1 MNTTTIMFTDITN
14 DAEQYVRM
22 LDDLYRKFNRPNK
35 YAPWHWLA
43 SFGMRFEGAKR
54 PKGMRKER
62 DHTCFRAAGRLAM
75 DNPNYIYV
83 EGYASNIIP
92 VHHAWCVHKDNPDV
106 AIDLVWRKPQFCRY
120 FGLPIQTEFLNRAIA
135 TNKKWGLFF
144 DMQKM
149 DYSKLSITD
158 VLHPMRIMQQ

>member
-1 MNTTTIMFTDITN
+1 MTTPTIMLTDINN

-22 LDDLYRKFNRPNK
+22 LDDLYRKFKRPNK

-54 PKGMRKER
+54 PKGMRKAP
-62 DHTCFRAAGRLAM
+62 DHTCFESAAKLAM

-83 EGYASNIIP
+83 EGYASNVIP
-92 VHHAWCVHKDNPDV
+92 VHHAWCVHKDNPSVVVDP
-106 AIDLVWRKPQFCRY
+106 VWRNPQTCRY
-120 FGLPIQTEFLNRAIA
+120 FGLPIQTAFLNRAILV
-135 TNKKWGLFF
+135 NEVWGLFF

-149 DYSKLSITD
+149 DYSKCDITE
-158 VLHPMRIMQQ
+158 VMHPMRIMQA